1 MKSRILMMMTL
12 LLVVVSVNAQKI
24 DQRLTRLVEKN
35 EARRAQRLIDQDPQ
49 AAKQQIAVVF
59 NADGTPHSM
68 SAIATLKDGAE
79 CPTAQL
85 EQMGI
90 EVRYQIGD
98 MVVLNV
104 PADKLLQLEEVE
116 AFNYV
121 AADEILYPMNDKSRE
136 ASNVDQASSETLCQ
150 KAGLPQAYTGQGVVL
165 GIIDQGIDFNHAAFR
180 NDDGSTRIVKA
191 IEYPIKEKE
200 EFTSD
205 EAIKALTTDYRLSS
219 HGTHVSSAA
228 GGSDLGNGLQGM
240 APETDLFLC
249 GLGSWTT
256 YSNIMEC
263 VKAIFDYATSVGK
276 PAVVNISLGNYMGL
290 HDGSDQLARSIA
302 TLTENGTK
310 PGRAVISSCGNAGS
324 RFQSI
329 VKTLSTTDE
338 ELKTVLGANSYP
350 TPEEPYFS
358 VSYSYRYMMYADDYQ
373 DFTPKVMLVN
383 LKTGEL
389 IGEEDLDKVGLAD
402 TYIPTLEKKTVV
414 RLNGEEAATYSFDL
428 RRCRIKNG
436 DYRYALIV
444 KAGHDG
450 QTIKMVC
457 NGDTNGEPCFYA
469 PPSVDGSYDFA
480 ANGYTNGDG
489 TIAFNTSVCDESVIS
504 VGAYV
509 TRSEWTNYQGEV
521 MHNPTSALTLK
532 QQEIGEIIDTSSY
545 GVADNGVKCPTVI
558 APGKAIISGANN
570 YHFTLF
576 QLDEAGVPDPEDD
589 SEELCTN
596 IVKHGRPNW
605 YISLRGSSM
614 AASMVSGIVALWM
627 QANPYLT
634 VNDIKEVMR
643 ETCVND
649 EWTTDISKIPSHNRL
664 QSGFG
669 KIDALGGLKH
679 ILGITTGIETVAANG
694 HREATPATMY
704 GVDVPVYNMMGQR
717 VDKSQ
722 KGLVIYKGRK
732 YVNK

>member
-1 MKSRILMMMTL
+1 MMMTL
-12 LLVVVSVNAQKI
+12 LLLVAGVNAQKI
-24 DQRLTRLVEKN
+24 DQRLTRLVEKSDTRSGN
-35 EARRAQRLIDQDPQ
+35 NRITQSPQ
-49 AAKQQIAVVF
+49 AVEQQIAVVF
-59 NADGTPHSM
+59 NADGTPRSM
-68 SAIATLKDGAE
+68 SAIATLKKGAE

-90 EVRYQIGD
+90 KVRFVLGD

-136 ASNVDQASSETLCQ
+136 ASNVDQAADETLCIES
-150 KAGLPQAYTGQGVVL
+150 GLPKAYTGQGVVL

-180 NDDGSTRIVKA
+180 NDDGSTRIVKV
-191 IEYPIKEKE
+191 IEYPIREKE
-200 EFTSD
+200 EYTSD
-205 EAIKALTTDYRLSS
+205 EEIKALTTDYESSS

-249 GLGSWTT
+249 GLGLWTT
-256 YSNIMEC
+256 YSNIVESI
-263 VKAIFDYATSVGK
+263 KDIFDYATSVGK
-276 PAVVNISLGNYMGL
+276 PAVVNISLGNYLGL

-324 RFQSI
+324 RYQSI

-338 ELKTVLGANSYP
+338 ELKTVLGADSYP
-350 TPEEPYFS
+350 TPEEPYLT
-358 VSYSYRYMMYADDYQ
+358 VSYYYRYMMYADDYQ
-373 DFTPKVMLVN
+373 DFTPRMMLVN

-389 IGEEDLDKVGLAD
+389 VGEEDLDKVGLDDAD
-402 TYIPTLEKKTVV
+402 IPTLEKKTVV
-414 RLNGEEAATYSFDL
+414 RLNGEEAVTYSFNL
-428 RRCRIKNG
+428 RRCEIENE

-457 NGDTNGEPCFYA
+457 NGDTNGEPCFFA

-509 TRSEWTNYQGEV
+509 TRSEWTNYLGEV

-545 GVADNGVKCPTVI
+545 GEADNGVRCPTVI

-570 YHFTLF
+570 YNSDLF
-576 QLDEAGVPDPEDD
+576 HSNEAGVPDPEDA
-589 SEELCTN
+589 SETLCSN

-605 YISLRGSSM
+605 YFSSRGTSM
-614 AASMVSGIVALWM
+614 ASSMVSGIVALWM
-627 QANPYLT
+627 QANPNLT

-679 ILGITTGIETVAANG
+679 ILGITTGIETVAPNG

-704 GVDVPVYNMMGQR
+704 TVDAPVYNMMGQR

-722 KGLVIYKGRK
+722 KGFVIYKGRK